1 MQYDILGWVVFF
13 LMVFMLAIQIQLNA
27 LSRKSQEIIKKVDG
41 LVNER
46 LKEKRT
52 DIKLQNTLS
61 SIHDPELS
69 VSSSVA
75 NTGAARNGT
84 P

>member
-13 LMVFMLAIQIQLNA
+13 LMVFMLAIQIQLGA

-41 LVNER
+41 LLNEQ
-46 LKEKRT
+46 LKEKRS
-52 DIKLQNTLS
+52 DIKLQNIPS
-61 SIHDPELS
+61 SIRDSELS
-69 VSSSVA
+69 VSSSAA
-75 NTGAARNGT
+75 NTGAMRNGT